1 MGKIYVLIDRMEGKV
16 RSQSLEAVAF
26 AQKLGG
32 DLGQTVHALVP
43 GGCSEATAAEL
54 QGLQLDSIECLETD
68 LLAEYDPDSYCAAL
82 AQVLQ
87 DDEPELLVMGHIYQN
102 IDFAPKL
109 AARLRCPLA
118 TDCIGYRLK
127 EGQPLFTRQMF
138 RNKVNADVRL
148 FGPRPWMVTI
158 QSGAYSRDDLVA
170 GSASLSKRSVE
181 PGAVQTRRK
190 LLERIEAGRG
200 KVDLTKAEVIV
211 AVGRGIKKQEN
222 MAIIEELAE
231 VLGAEIGASR
241 PVVDSEWL
249 GRERQ
254 IGSSGQ
260 NVSPKL
266 YFAIGISGAIQHVV
280 GMKGASCI
288 VAINSDRN
296 SPIFNVAN
304 YGIVGDLFE
313 LVPALTKRLKEE
325 KAD

>member
-1 MGKIYVLIDRMEGKV
+1 MGKIYVLIDRSEDKV
-16 RSQSLEAVAF
+16 RSQSLESLVF
-26 AQKLGG
+26 AQKLGS
-32 DLGQTVHALVP
+32 DLGQTVHALVLGDCP
-43 GGCSEATAAEL
+43 EFLASEL
-54 QGLQLDSIECLETD
+54 QRLRLDSIECLESEQ
-68 LLAEYDPDSYCAAL
+68 LAEYDPDVYCAAL

-87 DDEPELLVMGHIYQN
+87 DDEPELVVMGHIYQN

-109 AARLRCPLA
+109 AARLRSPLA
-118 TDCIGYRLK
+118 TDCIGYRLQ
-127 EGQPLFTRQMF
+127 EGLPLFTRQMF
-138 RNKVNADVRL
+138 RNKLNADVRL
-148 FGPRPWMVTI
+148 AGPRPWMVTI
-158 QSGAYSRDDLVA
+158 QSGAFSRDDLAA
-170 GSASLSKRSVE
+170 GSASLRKRSVE
-181 PGAVQTRRK
+181 LGEGRARRK
-190 LLERIEAGRG
+190 VLERIEAGRG
-200 KVDLTKAEVIV
+200 KVDLTRADVIV
-211 AVGRGIKKQEN
+211 AVGRGIKKRDN

-280 GMKGASCI
+280 GMKGAGCI
-288 VAINSDRN
+288 VAINNDRS

-304 YGIVGDLFE
+304 YGIVGDLFD

-325 KAD
+325 KAN